1 MAAWRVNTAIATI
14 ASVSMDMARTARGT
28 KAAKDTD
35 NIDVRI
41 LIVLDKIN
49 NCT

>member
-14 ASVSMDMARTARGT
+14 ASVSMDMARTARDT

-35 NIDVRI
+35 NISVRFI
-41 LIVLDKIN
+41 ETIRSNKI
-49 NCT
+49 